1 MKKLLFVL
9 VISGFM
15 FGCNSEN
22 NKESDREDEVE
33 VKNEMEVSFEILH
46 RQGNIIVGYT
56 NDHDSLWINPEW
68 YIAMKVKMKTQ
79 KNGDVTVLLFNS
91 KENTPNIMKLG
102 FDYPSSFDKHMVCG
116 YWKFNYEKFCYGG
129 IKEDGNFEVCE
140 ER

>member
-91 KENTPNIMKLG
+91 KENTPNITKLG